1 MKSKIQ
7 AAGHWESFAAD
18 VDGGR
23 VASRTS
29 LEAAAPS
36 ALAILSAVLWL
47 GAASPALAQ
56 TNGRLAVEDRS
67 VEAPAAHVQTP
78 GQEADARAAAR
89 GFKDA
94 LARGDSTAAL
104 GYLTDD
110 VLILEGGRAETK
122 AQYRSGHLAADI
134 RFASSVR
141 SETVSEGVTLHGD
154 TAHYTQS
161 YRVTGTSA
169 RGAPID
175 RTSSE
180 AMVLVRTP
188 AGWRIRSIHWF

>member
-1 MKSKIQ
+1 M
-7 AAGHWESFAAD
+7 
-18 VDGGR
+18 
-23 VASRTS
+23 ASRTS
-29 LEAAAPS
+29 VKPVVPRAPAILVATLLLATPFNGAADPYAPHVMPS
-36 ALAILSAVLWL
+36 ATPADSA
-47 GAASPALAQ
+47 P
-56 TNGRLAVEDRS
+56 
-67 VEAPAAHVQTP
+67 TP
-78 GQEADARAAAR
+78 ETREEQEADVRAVAR
-89 GFKDA
+89 GFRDA

-110 VLILEGGRAETK
+110 VQILEGGRAETK
-122 AQYRSGHLAADI
+122 EQYRSGHLAADI
-134 RFASSVR
+134 RFASSVK
-141 SETVSEGVTLHGD
+141 SETVSEGVTLHGE

>member
-1 MKSKIQ
+1 LLC
-7 AAGHWESFAAD
+7 FA
-18 VDGGR
+18 
-23 VASRTS
+23 
-29 LEAAAPS
+29 
-36 ALAILSAVLWL
+36 
-47 GAASPALAQ
+47 AASPARAQ
-56 TNGRLAVEDRS
+56 TDDPDRGRRAPVP
-67 VEAPAAHVQTP
+67 EARPSAQAPSQ
-78 GQEADARAAAR
+78 QEADVRAAAR

-94 LARGDSTAAL
+94 LARRDSVAAL
-104 GYLTDD
+104 GYLADD
-110 VLILEGGRAETK
+110 VLILEGGRAESK
-122 AQYRSGHLAADI
+122 EQYRSGHLAADI

-141 SETVSEGVTLHGD
+141 SETVSEGVTLHGE